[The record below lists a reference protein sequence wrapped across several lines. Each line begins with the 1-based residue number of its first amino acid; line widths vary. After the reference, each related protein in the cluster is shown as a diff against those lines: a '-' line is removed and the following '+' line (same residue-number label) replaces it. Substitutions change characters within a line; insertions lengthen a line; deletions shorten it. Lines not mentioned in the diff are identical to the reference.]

1 MNKAAIKN
9 FAIWARNKLIDDVR
23 YKARLIGI
31 TEHGIAEPMPNSVK
45 DLQFFDIGND
55 NEPYAISGEAIE
67 QRKKLIA
74 ALKKR
79 EKQSDY
85 KTAFDSMLEET
96 AYTWFNRLIA
106 IRFMEVNQY
115 LPSGL
120 RVLSSGGD
128 KLEPELV
135 SKPFDSGFKFSD
147 TEKARVLKWKDNNN
161 AAELFAFLFI
171 RQCNELNAILPEL
184 FEKINDYTELLINLN
199 YTDPAGAVH
208 RLITDI
214 PEDDFKEA
222 VEIIGWLYQY
232 YNTELNELVYD
243 RSLARSP
250 IPKELLPAATT
261 IYTPDWPIRYMV
273 ENSLGCLWIEGH
285 PNEELKKN
293 WKYYLD
299 EVEQEEDVKKQLEE
313 IRQEYKTIKPERI
326 KVIDPCMGSGHIL
339 VYMFT
344 VLMQIYE
351 SQGYNPRDA
360 AKLILEKNLYGLDI
374 DDRAWQ
380 LAYFAVLMKARQ
392 YNRSILTENIK
403 PHLYAVQESNGID
416 SKYLQYFGDGMDDK
430 ERNVAF
436 QDIKT
441 LIAIFNDG
449 KEYGSILKI
458 PDLNFILMH
467 TFIEKVDKKGFLPV
481 STELFPETEKQPD
494 LMELEKSYIDEIQ
507 TRLNELIDIAEILHG
522 KYQVIVT
529 NPPYLGSSRFSS
541 KLSFYVKNNFQDVK
555 SDLSMVLHKYAL
567 QELSQKYGFISFITT
582 SSWMFLSSFEKIRD
596 IIINNFSFDSIVDYG
611 TELFDGKVGHNPIV
625 SWVIRN
631 CRINYTFRA
640 IRLVDYCYS
649 RRDEKENE
657 YFNEKNCYIANN
669 NKLSI
674 IPGIPLAYWVSD
686 YFAKLYNNSIFTD
699 FYKFKRGIATGNND
713 LFLRLWWE
721 VNIYRISLSQGIK
734 WYPYNKGGEYRKWY
748 GNREYIINW
757 ENNGRSIKGFFN
769 SNGKLASRPQNIDSN
784 FVENISYSSLTSG
797 KLSFRRYI
805 GFINDQA
812 GNYFIKKGNYS
823 YNFGLALLNS
833 PITEFCINM
842 MNGTLNTTENDFN
855 GIPLPKINSFDVIEK
870 LVINCEN
877 LSRTDWDSFETS
889 WDFKRHPLIPNA
901 NLCETPCPPRLCEDS
916 SLKISSCEISKLY
929 SQWQQACEERFQTLK
944 SNEEELNRIFIE
956 IYGLQD
962 ELTPEVEDKDVT
974 VRKADLGREIR
985 SLISYAV
992 GCMFGRYSLDTEGL
1006 AYAGGEWDNSKY
1018 KTFIPD
1024 KNNIIPITDED
1035 YANDD
1040 IANRFIDFIN
1050 VVYGEETLEE
1060 NLNFIAGAI
1069 NNRGGNS
1076 RDTIRGY
1083 FLNDF
1088 YKDHVK
1094 IYQKRPIY
1102 WLFDS
1107 GKENGFKALIYM
1119 HRYHADTIGNLR
1131 IEYLHKMQNTYE
1143 SEIAR
1148 MQRIL
1153 VSGSSGT
1160 EKAKSQKR
1168 LEKLQRQLRE
1178 TNAYDVRINHLALSR
1193 IEIDLDDGVKL
1204 NYEKVQTAQDGKKL
1218 EVLGKIG

>member
-9 FAIWARNKLIDDVR
+9 FAIWARNKLIEDVR

-74 ALKKR
+74 ALGKR
-79 EKQSDY
+79 GKQSDY
-85 KTAFDSMLEET
+85 KTAFDSMVEET

-147 TEKARVLKWKDNNN
+147 AEKSKITKWKDNNN
-161 AAELFAFLFI
+161 AAKLFTFLFI
-171 RQCNELNAILPEL
+171 RQCNELSAILPEL

-243 RSLARSP
+243 GSLARSP

-273 ENSLGCLWIEGH
+273 ENSLGRFWIEGH
-285 PNEELKKN
+285 PNEELKKC
-293 WKYYLD
+293 WRYYL
-299 EVEQEEDVKKQLEE
+299 EEAEQEEDAKKQLEE
-313 IRQEYKTIKPERI
+313 IRQEYKAIKPEGI

-649 RRDEKENE
+649 RRDEKENGF
-657 YFNEKNCYIANN
+657 FNKANYYASN
-669 NKLSI
+669 TAGFSKISGNPI
-674 IPGIPLAYWVSD
+674 AYWVSE
-686 YFAKLYNNSIFTD
+686 AILAA
-699 FYKFKRGIATGNND
+699 FKTGKPLKKIAEPRQGIATADNNR
-713 LFLRLWWE
+713 FLRLWYE
-721 VNIYRISLSQGIK
+721 ICYKECGFSMSNETAGISGLK
-734 WYPYNKGGEYRKWY
+734 WFPYNKGGEFRKWY
-748 GNREYIINW
+748 GNNDYVINW
-757 ENNGRSIKGFFN
+757 KDNGFELRRFSGSVIRNPNYQFRQSITWSKISSGNIAFRFKPEGHLFDVAGTSIFASDSIQKFLLGFCNSKVALIIANVLSPSLNYEVGHIANFPIIESNDKSESVNEIVENN
-769 SNGKLASRPQNIDSN
+769 
-784 FVENISYSSLTSG
+784 IS
-797 KLSFRRYI
+797 
-805 GFINDQA
+805 
-812 GNYFIKKGNYS
+812 
-823 YNFGLALLNS
+823 
-833 PITEFCINM
+833 
-842 MNGTLNTTENDFN
+842 
-855 GIPLPKINSFDVIEK
+855 
-870 LVINCEN
+870 

-889 WDFKRHPLIPNA
+889 WDFKRHPLIPQYPIRVN
-901 NLCETPCPPRLCEDS
+901 
-916 SLKISSCEISKLY
+916 SLTLSESFAT
-929 SQWQQACEERFQTLK
+929 WQQACEERFQALK

-962 ELTPEVEDKDVT
+962 ELTPDVEDKDVT
-974 VRKADLGREIR
+974 VRKANLGREIR
-985 SLISYAV
+985 SLISYTV
-992 GCMFGRYSLDTEGL
+992 GCMFGRYSLDVEGL
-1006 AYAGGEWDNSKY
+1006 AYAGGDWDNGKY
-1018 KTFIPD
+1018 KIFIPD
-1024 KNNIIPITDED
+1024 KNNIILITDED

-1040 IANRFIDFIN
+1040 IANQFIDFVKI
-1050 VVYGEETLEE
+1050 VYGEETLEE

-1076 RDTIRGY
+1076 RDAIRGY

-1107 GKENGFKALIYM
+1107 GKDNGFKALIYM

-1148 MQRIL
+1148 MQRIAQ
-1153 VSGSSGT
+1153 SGSSGA

-1178 TNAYDVRINHLALSR
+1178 TKAYDEKINHLALSR